1 MDGKLQRHFERALA
15 EVDERRTRGPRLVDD
30 AQRLYARV
38 QKFISLK
45 LITNEPD
52 LEALELACWALQLP
66 QKQTSLSV
74 GKLARSSLKQRA
86 EQSAEL
92 LVTLLSDHAAEELLD
107 RTTRLLL
114 ESPQRQPMI
123 EEARLLG
130 DAINLEDFG
139 LVGLTTL
146 MIQLA
151 TQGGG
156 VNQLVD
162 SYEKR
167 DAYGYWDA
175 RLKEGFHFD
184 AVRAMAKRR
193 LEQARAAAA
202 ALMAEVKDDQP

>member
-1 MDGKLQRHFERALA
+1 MDGKLRRQLEQALR
-15 EVDERRTRGPRLVDD
+15 EVDERRTRGSRLIDD
-30 AQRLYARV
+30 AQRLFARV

-52 LEALELACWALQLP
+52 VDALELACWAMQLP
-66 QKQTSLSV
+66 QKQSAATV

-86 EQSAEL
+86 EQAAEL
-92 LVTLLSDHAAEELLD
+92 LVSLLADHADEQLLD

-114 ESPQRQPMI
+114 ESPHRQPMI
-123 EEARLLG
+123 EEARLLA

-139 LVGLTTL
+139 VIGLTTL
-146 MIQLA
+146 MIQLGLA
-151 TQGGG
+151 GGG
-156 VNQLVD
+156 VNQLIE

-175 RLKEGFHFD
+175 RIKEGFHFD
-184 AVRAMAKRR
+184 AVRAIARKR
-193 LEQARAAAA
+193 LEQARQTAA

>member
-1 MDGKLQRHFERALA
+1 MDGKLRRQLEQALR
-15 EVDERRTRGPRLVDD
+15 EVDEHRTRGARLIDD
-30 AQRLYARV
+30 AQRLYARI
-38 QKFISLK
+38 QKFIALK
-45 LITNEPD
+45 LITTEPD
-52 LEALELACWALQLP
+52 LDALELACWAVQLP
-66 QKQTSLSV
+66 QRQSSASV

-86 EQSAEL
+86 EQAAEL
-92 LVTLLSDHAAEELLD
+92 LVTLLTDHADEQLLD

-114 ESPQRQPMI
+114 ESPHRQPMI
-123 EEARLLG
+123 EEARLLA

-139 LVGLTTL
+139 VIGMTTL

-151 TQGGG
+151 LQGGG
-156 VNQLVD
+156 VKQLVE

-184 AVRAMAKRR
+184 AVRDIARKR

-202 ALMAEVKDDQP
+202 ALAAEVKDDQP